1 MAMAVAMI
9 MAIAFMEAMVIAVV
23 LGLGVFWAKAKC
35 VSKTSCDGFHGFLGS
50 VCGWVVRTKKI
61 MVWDTSVS
69 KPWFGML
76 FTKRA

>member
-23 LGLGVFWAKAKC
+23 LVLVVFWAKAKC

-50 VCGWVVRTKKI
+50 VCGWVVRTKKDHALGYI
-61 MVWDTSVS
+61 GLQTMVWDA
-69 KPWFGML
+69 L
-76 FTKRA
+76 Y